1 MDAKQRAQ
9 FINAQK
15 YQQQEPAEAAIRR
28 CPKCNAE
35 VKGKF
40 CSKCGTKYE
49 EPGLKETPAFP
60 AIEPE
65 KIPEEPVAR
74 EEKKPEV
81 SKAAVFQ
88 QKPVQ
93 EAAEP
98 EEPSALA
105 KGLPEWNLEPPAVVV
120 RRKRR

>member
-15 YQQQEPAEAAIRR
+15 YQQQEPAEA
-28 CPKCNAE
+28 E
-35 VKGKF
+35 
-40 CSKCGTKYE
+40 
-49 EPGLKETPAFP
+49 
-60 AIEPE
+60 
-65 KIPEEPVAR
+65 IPEEPVAR

>member
-40 CSKCGTKYE
+40 CQNVERNMKNR
-49 EPGLKETPAFP
+49 
-60 AIEPE
+60 
-65 KIPEEPVAR
+65 V
-74 EEKKPEV
+74 
-81 SKAAVFQ
+81 
-88 QKPVQ
+88 
-93 EAAEP
+93 
-98 EEPSALA
+98 
-105 KGLPEWNLEPPAVVV
+105 
-120 RRKRR
+120 